1 MASLADLIK
10 HPSTLIQPGAV
21 FLGHLDGVDHQKF
34 YVIAGISEDMV
45 LVCSVLINSSINPFI
60 LRRQHLLQLQIEITP
75 DDYDFLDHVSYINC
89 ANPIKGQLS
98 HFDGTD
104 FSYKAQLNKNHLIN
118 IQNNIKDSGL
128 LTPEEIKIFFGR

>member
-1 MASLADLIK
+1 MSSLADLIK
-10 HPSTLIQPGAV
+10 HPSALIQPGAV
-21 FLGHLDGVDHQKF
+21 FLGDFDGVDHQKF
-34 YVIAGISEDMV
+34 YVIAGISEDRV

-60 LRRQHLLQLQIEITP
+60 LRRKHLLQLQIEITP

-104 FSYKAQLNKNHLIN
+104 FSYKAQLNKDHLIS
-118 IQNNIKDSGL
+118 IQNNIIDSGL
-128 LTPEEIKIFFGR
+128 LTPAEIKIFFDR